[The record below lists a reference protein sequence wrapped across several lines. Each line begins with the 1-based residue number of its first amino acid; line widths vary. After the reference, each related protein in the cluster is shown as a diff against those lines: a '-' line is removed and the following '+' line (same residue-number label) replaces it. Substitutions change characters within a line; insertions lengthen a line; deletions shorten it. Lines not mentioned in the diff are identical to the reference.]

1 MTIWQRGSTTEDN
14 RKDRAMRGNF
24 VRALLLPVALLALPV
39 AVGACGSDSDSGGSS
54 GGKTGGTL
62 TVLNQG
68 DFEHADPGAAYY
80 QFDFMIDYATQRPL
94 YSYKPAE
101 TTKTPDLA
109 ADQPVISPDKKTV
122 TVKIKK
128 GVKFSPPVS
137 REVTSKDVK
146 YAIERAFSANVPN
159 GYVGTYMPIQG
170 APTKPTPGVKKISG
184 ITTPDDQTIVFKLSK
199 ATGPFFAESLVLP
212 ASAPVPEDYAAKFD
226 KQNPS
231 TYDKHQVATGPYM
244 IQNDKAGNTVGWV
257 PDRKIHLV
265 RNPNWDK
272 ATDYRPANLDA
283 IDVQEGNED
292 TAAATRKV
300 FTGSHSIT
308 GDITPP
314 GATLKDAT
322 TIYKDQFKNPFSGG
336 WRAVMLNTSKP
347 PFNDINVRKA
357 TIAGIDKT
365 VLRQARGG
373 PTIGDIAYHFLP
385 ADFPG
390 FEEAGG
396 ASTDQD
402 FMSKPTADPALVT
415 KYFTAAGMK
424 GGKYSGPNKDITLT
438 CDNVDP
444 GKAVCAATADMLRK
458 LGFNPTIQA
467 VPHEKMLLICGI
479 PSKEP
484 EVCPNVGWFKDFYD
498 PQTMLDPTFKST
510 SILPEN
516 NSNWPQ
522 LKVPAIDQAMDKA
535 STLSDQ
541 AARAKAWAAIDKQI
555 VAQAPGS
562 PYVWDRQP
570 NAESKDVAGVI
581 NDYNS
586 VWDLSHTALK

>member
-1 MTIWQRGSTTEDN
+1 
-14 RKDRAMRGNF
+14 MRGNF

-336 WRAVMLNTSKP
+336 WRAVMLNTTKP